1 MSCSS
6 ILSFFLRIFLKNH
19 ESKLLIISA
28 IYHETQIIIV
38 YILTYKNGA
47 FGGSFGILFFK
58 KIATHWYYFQEKI
71 HKIAIFRILSY
82 KIIHKI
88 SFVFGC
94 APKVPEG
101 NICSSNICELITLS
115 DRWGEMTLCTIF
127 SSSQCLMKQSAFI

>member
-58 KIATHWYYFQEKI
+58 KIATH
-71 HKIAIFRILSY
+71 
-82 KIIHKI
+82 
-88 SFVFGC
+88 
-94 APKVPEG
+94 
-101 NICSSNICELITLS
+101 
-115 DRWGEMTLCTIF
+115 
-127 SSSQCLMKQSAFI
+127 